1 MTRAQSPSM
10 LCRPLAANDLK
21 AARVS
26 QRVARPAARRPH
38 PTLTATIRRGCR
50 LTAYIVA
57 SPMAF
62 NRGLA
67 ESPEPACKR
76 APVITKAIRTT
87 ATPPTSSTTI
97 TITDNST
104 RNFPHSFLAGSSY
117 SALFVLSYPVRAHK
131 GLNSRFSTLTA
142 SLVRKLEAHIVV
154 LFSSHVRETG

>member
-1 MTRAQSPSM
+1 M
-10 LCRPLAANDLK
+10 LYCLLAANDLK

-50 LTAYIVA
+50 PTAYIIVA
-57 SPMAF
+57 SPTAF

-76 APVITKAIRTT
+76 APVITKRKQFE
-87 ATPPTSSTTI
+87 PPQHRQHHLRPLPSPI
-97 TITDNST
+97 TRLGT
-104 RNFPHSFLAGSSY
+104 FPRSFLAGSSY

-131 GLNSRFSTLTA
+131 DLNSRFSTLTA

-154 LFSSHVRETG
+154 LFSSYVRETG